1 MITLGF
7 ASCASWYT
15 LKIWATANGTVTLSP
30 IHFSLVYVL
39 SQAFHDAMQ
48 CQGHTEAS
56 QHPGSCIGRWQH
68 RYTSV
73 QCTLNRDSK
82 STYYIP
88 YCLPNKKI
96 HNISPQI
103 TINTMPGQAIAIICD
118 SRVSQAYLQ
127 PISVQISLL
136 FNMQLTCVN
145 LTAGSLIFL
154 NYSIAPNGPRESCVF
169 INKKILGSEYWM

>member
-1 MITLGF
+1 MVLSPCPRFIFRWFTFSVRHFMMPCNVKAIQRPHNTQEAALDDD
-7 ASCASWYT
+7 S
-15 LKIWATANGTVTLSP
+15 TVTRVSSAHSTETVNQLT
-30 IHFSLVYVL
+30 IFLI
-39 SQAFHDAMQ
+39 A
-48 CQGHTEAS
+48 CQ
-56 QHPGSCIGRWQH
+56 I
-68 RYTSV
+68 
-73 QCTLNRDSK
+73 
-82 STYYIP
+82 
-88 YCLPNKKI
+88 KKI

-145 LTAGSLIFL
+145 LTAGSLIFW